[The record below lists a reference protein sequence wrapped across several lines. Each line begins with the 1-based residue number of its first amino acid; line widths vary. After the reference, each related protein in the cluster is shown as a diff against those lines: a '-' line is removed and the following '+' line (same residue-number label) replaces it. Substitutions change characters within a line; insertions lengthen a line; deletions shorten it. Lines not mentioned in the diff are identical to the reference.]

1 MTDPAPPS
9 TNDVAAHWVVR
20 RESGPLSE
28 AEERE
33 FNAWLEAAP
42 HHPGA
47 LIRAEVAWQ
56 NMDRLGAM
64 AGAAASRHSTHAL
77 ADKIKTQGARPF
89 GSSNVRGRTR
99 FVAATVASAA
109 AVAIVVSFVS
119 VNSRA
124 HSYAADVGEVR
135 RITLE
140 DGSGVV
146 LNSDSKVSVRFRDT
160 VREVRL
166 ERGEAIF
173 EVAKNKTRPFIVLT
187 DAVSVRA
194 VGTAFSVRRADGAV
208 SVAVTEGVVEVTQ
221 PATLPQ
227 RVSVDERAMVRP
239 RQEIEVRRENRS
251 TLERQLA
258 WRTGMISFAGES
270 LADAVN
276 EVNRYSRRKIEI
288 DDPSLRTRPVIG
300 IFRVGDVDAFAQGA
314 AAALGAEIEWHDS
327 TIRLVATKQHL
338 P

>member
-1 MTDPAPPS
+1 MTEPAPPS

-33 FNAWLEAAP
+33 FNAWLAAAP

-64 AGAAASRHSTHAL
+64 VGSGAWRRPAPGAPEPTPSAATNPAGWLRIRTRRRVLLTMAASL
-77 ADKIKTQGARPF
+77 
-89 GSSNVRGRTR
+89 
-99 FVAATVASAA
+99 AA
-109 AVAIVVSFVS
+109 AVIGVSYYSLNV
-119 VNSRA
+119 RP
-124 HSYAADVGEVR
+124 HSYQADVGEVR

-146 LNSDSKVSVRFRDT
+146 LNSGSQISVRYREA

-166 ERGEAIF
+166 ERGEAMF
-173 EVAKNKTRPFIVLT
+173 EVAKNKNRPFIVFSG
-187 DAVSVRA
+187 AVAVRA
-194 VGTAFSVRRADGAV
+194 VGTAFAVRRTEDSV
-208 SVAVTEGVVEVTQ
+208 SVSVTEGVVEVTQ
-221 PATLPQ
+221 PAAAPQ
-227 RVSVDERAMVRP
+227 RVTVNERAMVRA
-239 RQEIEVRRENRS
+239 RQVVEVTRENPS
-251 TLERQLA
+251 TIERQLA
-258 WRTGMISFAGES
+258 WRTGMISFSGEA
-270 LADAVN
+270 LADAVD
-276 EVNRYSRRKIEI
+276 EVNRYSRRKIEV
-288 DDPSLRTRPVIG
+288 DDPTLRTRPVIG

-314 AAALGAEIEWHDS
+314 AAALGAEIEVRDS
-327 TIRLVATKQHL
+327 TIRLVATKQHA

>member
-1 MTDPAPPS
+1 MTDPPPPS
-9 TNDVAAHWVVR
+9 TNDVAARWVVR

-33 FNAWLEAAP
+33 FNAWLAAAP

-64 AGAAASRHSTHAL
+64 AGAAASRHSTHESAK
-77 ADKIKTQGARPF
+77 KIKTESPRLS
-89 GSSNVRGRTR
+89 GSSIVLGRRR
-99 FVAATVASAA
+99 FIVAAAASAA
-109 AVAIVVSFVS
+109 AVTIVVSLVS
-119 VNSRA
+119 FNRQA
-124 HSYAADVGEVR
+124 HSYTADVGEVR

-146 LNSDSKVSVRFRDT
+146 LNSDSKVTVQFRDA

-173 EVAKNKTRPFIVLT
+173 EVAKNKARPFIVLT

-194 VGTAFSVRRADGAV
+194 VGTAFAVRRAEGAV

-227 RVSVDERAMVRP
+227 RVTVNERAMVRP
-239 RQEIEVRRENRS
+239 RQVVEVTRENPS
-251 TLERQLA
+251 TIERQLA
-258 WRTGMISFAGES
+258 WRTGMISFAGEA
-270 LADAVN
+270 LADAVD
-276 EVNRYSRRKIEI
+276 EVNRYSRRKIEV
-288 DDPSLRTRPVIG
+288 DDPALRTKPVIG

-314 AAALGAEIEWHDS
+314 AAALGAEIEVRDS
-327 TIRLVATKQHL
+327 TIRLVAVKQHS